1 MSMDDVLARAKRYT
15 LMTKVANDE
24 DDEVIYPTN
33 GRYVLQMHTPEICK
47 EQRRCGFGTNTD
59 VHDCHKTIITMRRII
74 TTLAIRVMTD

>member
-33 GRYVLQMHTPEICK
+33 GRYVLQIGRAH
-47 EQRRCGFGTNTD
+47 
-59 VHDCHKTIITMRRII
+59 V
-74 TTLAIRVMTD
+74 